1 MFATAADSP
10 ILPFSA
16 LLKVPVSGRA
26 ASAQDPQERR
36 KQVRMSQPR
45 SPAGLDSCRRIGLVA
60 DSHSDLAA
68 LRHACSALGE
78 RGAERVVHLG
88 DICDSLQAG
97 VLEACIGFLKE
108 REILSVKGNNDFLLE
123 SLLRQQPPAER
134 ARSERLAA
142 FLRDLPF
149 TMVSGDVCF
158 AHSLPFDSLRAFY
171 EPIDIGS
178 PDRAREVFRSTP
190 HRILFCGHSHSPV
203 AFRWNR
209 GLVKREPV
217 PMEEPLRLDPAER
230 YIFVI
235 GSVAEGECALYD
247 RGADRFQRIRLFP

>member
-1 MFATAADSP
+1 MTLSRIQAA
-10 ILPFSA
+10 
-16 LLKVPVSGRA
+16 
-26 ASAQDPQERR
+26 
-36 KQVRMSQPR
+36 
-45 SPAGLDSCRRIGLVA
+45 LDSCQRIGLVA

-68 LRHACSALGE
+68 LRTACTALGE

-97 VLEACIGFLKE
+97 VLEACIGFLRE

-123 SLLRQQPPAER
+123 NLLRSQPAAEQ
-134 ARSERLAA
+134 ARTERLAA
-142 FLRDLPF
+142 FLRDLPV
-149 TMVSGDVCF
+149 TMVWGDVCF

-178 PDRAREVFRSTP
+178 SDRAREVFRSMP

-209 GLVKREPV
+209 GLVKREAV
-217 PMEEPLRLDPAER
+217 PWGEPLPLDPAER

-235 GSVAEGECALYD
+235 GSVADGECALYD
-247 RGADRFQRIRLFP
+247 RRAGWFQRIRLFT